1 MESLISLTGIFFIAL
16 TIFRIYIIIYRKT
29 RKRKKSKKKKKR
41 SLRDEKIA

>member
-29 RKRKKSKKKKKR
+29 HKRKESQKKR